1 MKRILLI
8 LLTLVMFNFLN
19 CTNTQQE
26 YENIFNNNENNTTQD
41 KTEEEEEIQK
51 EAPFLNYA
59 QKIFISAKTG
69 QNVEDVLEAIVEKI
83 TK

>member
-1 MKRILLI
+1 MKRLLI
-8 LLTLVMFNFLN
+8 LLTLVMFNLLN

-51 EAPFLNYA
+51 GGIYLL
-59 QKIFISAKTG
+59 IFSLII
-69 QNVEDVLEAIVEKI
+69 L
-83 TK
+83 